1 MFAMSFVKPTLKN
14 PLIRKVAT
22 WIAVGFGL
30 GYSPVASGTVGSL
43 LGCGIVWLFT
53 VLDLSLTTQVLMC
66 AALSLLSI
74 PCAGIAETELGGKK
88 DNGKIVCDEYLTFPI
103 CMLGLTPYWQE
114 HVWLMPLCFAVVRV
128 LDITKPFPAWRS
140 QFLPSGLGVTIDDFI
155 VSVYAL
161 GVNTLLF
168 RLFFA

>member
-1 MFAMSFVKPTLKN
+1 MSFVKPTLKN
-14 PLIRKVAT
+14 PLIRKAAT

-43 LGCGIVWLFT
+43 LGCGI
-53 VLDLSLTTQVLMC
+53 QILMC